1 MKNTYSLL
9 PFISRSSFN
18 LTLACSDVLA
28 HFDCVTEALKEIRS
42 DIKITPYHPVL
53 LYLLEDHWQGT
64 LYCIFTKTEPHHSI

>member
-42 DIKITPYHPVL
+42 DIKITLYQHAAVIFAGRSLARYPL
-53 LYLLEDHWQGT
+53 LYLYQN
-64 LYCIFTKTEPHHSI
+64 